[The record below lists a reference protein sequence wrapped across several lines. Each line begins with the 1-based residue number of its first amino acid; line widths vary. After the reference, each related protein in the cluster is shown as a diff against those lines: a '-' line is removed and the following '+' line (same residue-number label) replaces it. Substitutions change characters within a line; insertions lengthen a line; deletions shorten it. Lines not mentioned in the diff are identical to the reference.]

1 LVTNTPPDGFLE
13 VGRIGKP
20 HGVRGDVFIS
30 LTSDLVERRKVGA
43 QLTIVEPSGHRVLTI
58 KTVRAQQ
65 ERFVVHFEGFDDRT
79 AVEKLTNK
87 FLYAKPIDNA
97 EGLWVHQLFGSQVV
111 DMSGESWGT
120 CIGLLHS
127 VAHDLLELESGV
139 LVPMPFVKSWANGVT
154 TIDPPEG
161 LREALLADIE
171 DGHDGDD
178 EEDDEVHED
187 EVDSSDDAE

>member
-1 LVTNTPPDGFLE
+1 MVTNTQPEGFLE

-20 HGVRGDVFIS
+20 HGVRGDIFIS
-30 LTSDLVERRKVGA
+30 LTSDLPQRRKVGA
-43 QLTIVEPSGHRVLTI
+43 QFTIVEPSGHRILTI
-58 KTVRAQQ
+58 TTVRAQQ

-87 FLYAKPIDNA
+87 FLYAKPIEDA

-111 DMSGESWGT
+111 DTSGESWGT

-127 VAHDLLELESGV
+127 VAHDLLELDSGV
-139 LVPMPFVKSWANGVT
+139 LVPMPFVMSWANGVT

-161 LREALLADIE
+161 LREALLADIAE
-171 DGHDGDD
+171 DSDD
-178 EEDDEVHED
+178 E
-187 EVDSSDDAE
+187 SSNDAADDAE